1 MSRELTKDQSLSAQ
15 FTFYGFV
22 TFDLI
27 SKSISPQI
35 KNMLEQGRSSRLL
48 TLVNGS
54 KLIVPLVCRT
64 GFNKC
69 NCHNSNMS
77 EWSNC
82 SQLLMSLISE

>member
-35 KNMLEQGRSSRLL
+35 KNMLEQGRLSRLL
-48 TLVNGS
+48 ILANGL
-54 KLIVPLVCRT
+54 KLIVPIVCRT
-64 GFNKC
+64 VCNKC
-69 NCHNSNMS
+69 NCHNSDMS
-77 EWSNC
+77 EC
-82 SQLLMSLISE
+82 SIIVHSY